1 VNNMR
6 RSKRLVVLAASLS
19 LIALA
24 ACGDDDDGGSAATTA
39 PAGTNAS
46 ETSAGTETTTASSGT
61 EAPSGAD
68 TGSTNPGGAAP
79 TGETAM
85 TLTID
90 LNPDAVWEDGSPITW
105 EDLQCTWQAMLNTP
119 GSVFTAGYDQITGV
133 EKGTSDKQAV
143 VNFKT
148 VYGPYKNL
156 FSSPNGPV
164 IKKAAVED
172 CMDIS
177 GDFSTE
183 MPISGRAVKLQSYSE
198 GQSVF
203 VPNEKYWGDDKM
215 VTDQVVFVPQ
225 TDTDTEIASLKSGQ
239 VDYAYPQ
246 ISAAL
251 GASLSSDPNI
261 KIDVQGGGDYES
273 IYFQQKTGPFAD
285 PDFRKAFSLSIDRDA
300 LFAQIYE
307 PIFESA
313 GAKGQLLNCGPIVEG
328 PYCPTGL
335 YQKTYDPAAAEKT
348 LTDAGWEKNG
358 EGMWAKDGKVPTVRW
373 MVNSGNSRRENTQAY
388 LIPLLKQAGFNV
400 VADNCNND
408 CMFQQRVPT
417 LDYDLSMYINTA
429 PPDPTYLTTN
439 WSCDQVPTEEN
450 GNKGGNTTG
459 YCNEEATKALHDADA
474 EADEAARKEL
484 ITKALTLI
492 EQDYGVLPLVT
503 YPKTGVINTSKIGG
517 PVEADTA
524 NFRPFQNFHQWTD
537 VDKDGKVVIGA
548 EQWPTCLNPTT
559 ECATSSWYLYT
570 ISNPLLP
577 AVWDTTNKQE
587 FQITNLV
594 ASEPVVKVL

>member
-1 VNNMR
+1 MSNMR
-6 RSKRLVVLAASLS
+6 RSKRLVALAASLS
-19 LIALA
+19 LIVIA

-39 PAGTNAS
+39 SAGTNAS
-46 ETSAGTETTTASSGT
+46 ETTAGAETTEPSGDATETTEGSGT
-61 EAPSGAD
+61 TEAGAEPAGD
-68 TGSTNPGGAAP
+68 TK
-79 TGETAM
+79 M

-119 GSVFTAGYDQITGV
+119 GSVFTAGYDQVTSV
-133 EKGTSDKQAV
+133 EMGTSDKQAV
-143 VNFKT
+143 VSFKT

-164 IKKAAVED
+164 IKKAAVAD
-172 CMDIS
+172 CMDVS
-177 GDFSTE
+177 GDFSQE
-183 MPISGRAVKLQSYSE
+183 MPISGRSVKLESYSE
-198 GQSVF
+198 GQAVL
-203 VPNEKYWGDDKM
+203 VPNENYWGDDKP
-215 VTDQVVFVPQ
+215 VTEQIVIVPQ
-225 TDTDTEIASLKSGQ
+225 SDTDTEIASIKSGQ
-239 VDYAYPQ
+239 IDYAYPQ

-261 KIDVQGGGDYES
+261 KIDVAGGGDYEAMW
-273 IYFQQKTGPFAD
+273 FQQKTGPFSD

-300 LFAQIYE
+300 IFAQIYQ

-313 GAKGQLLNCGPIVEG
+313 GAEGKLLNCGPIVEG

-335 YQKTYDPAAAEKT
+335 YEKTYDLAAAEKT
-348 LTDAGWEKNG
+348 LTDAGWAKNG
-358 EGMWAKDGKVPTVRW
+358 DGMWAKDGQAPTIRW
-373 MVNSGNSRRENTQAY
+373 MINSGNSRRENMQAF
-388 LIPLLKQAGFNV
+388 LIPKLKEAGFNV
-400 VADNCNND
+400 VADNCDND

-417 LDYDLSMYINTA
+417 LDYDLSTYINTA

-439 WSCDQVPTEEN
+439 FTCDQVPTEEN
-450 GNKGGNTTG
+450 GNKGGNTSG

-474 EADEAARKEL
+474 ETDEAARKEL
-484 ITKALTLI
+484 ITTALTLM
-492 EQDYGVLPLVT
+492 EQDSGILPLVT

-517 PVEADTA
+517 PVDADTA
-524 NFRPFQNFHQWTD
+524 NFRPFQNFPQWTD
-537 VDKDGKVVIGA
+537 VDGDGKIVIGA
-548 EQWPTCLNPTT
+548 EQWPTCLNPVT

-577 AVWDTTNKQE
+577 AVWDTTNEQE
-587 FQITNLV
+587 FEITNLV